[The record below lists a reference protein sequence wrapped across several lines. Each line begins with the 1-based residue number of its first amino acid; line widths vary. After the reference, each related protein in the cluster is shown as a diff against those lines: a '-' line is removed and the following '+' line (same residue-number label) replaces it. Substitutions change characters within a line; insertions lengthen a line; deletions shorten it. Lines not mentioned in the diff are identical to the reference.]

1 MVLFD
6 YQFYSYKL
14 TIKLLF
20 IGELLVILE
29 LCQYGSIYDYLIVN
43 KDDFVDEL
51 LNKIII
57 GESRTYENINIEKTQ
72 FQEQNK

>member
-6 YQFYSYKL
+6 YQSYSYKL

-51 LNKIII
+51 LKIPE
-57 GESRTYENINIEKTQ
+57 ESRTCENVNIEKTRT
-72 FQEQNK
+72 K